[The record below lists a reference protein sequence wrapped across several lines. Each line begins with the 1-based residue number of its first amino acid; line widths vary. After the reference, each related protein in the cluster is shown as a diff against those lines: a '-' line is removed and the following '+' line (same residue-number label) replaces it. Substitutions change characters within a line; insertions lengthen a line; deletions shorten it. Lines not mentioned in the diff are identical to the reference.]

1 MNDNQR
7 KISTLEEGVDLCKE
21 QLTNLLQDP
30 YELSHGITLSSRV
43 INRYDPEFVITKDG
57 IIIAIVEVIR
67 QATVNEYF
75 RQRLAKVARNFSC
88 AFGVIYCY
96 DTENLSVLDVRE
108 DGLNDASYKLI
119 HTIDAFKEVLY
130 NNSSAIPSQKEWEE
144 VIQKIIDDAN
154 DLCYT
159 EVGISALRLLQKM
172 QVKFDQV
179 TKRCKVDKDEELVF
193 FRTIL
198 KPYEEDY
205 ICRYTSYASLERI
218 LRERK
223 QSVCSIV
230 CMNDETECYYADGY
244 ITNSGDEKVKDALST
259 NYEELNDCQI
269 SSCTDIQ
276 MADNLSMWRMYGDD
290 AKGVCLKFKVRRDLL
305 DAKHFYL
312 YAVSYA
318 EGERHNELDLIA
330 RLKELKIG
338 DYSFEFATWYIWKHF
353 FKPAYYK
360 EEKEVRLL
368 YFKQTSDQLKWIKA
382 GTIMAPVIEFGIEKG
397 KNEYPLVLSE
407 IMLGP
412 KFPEAKTNVIQI
424 GYWKKLQG
432 IEEEDPC
439 LVVSSKIEGYR

>member
-412 KFPEAKTNVIQI
+412 KFLEAKTNVIQI

-432 IEEEDPC
+432 IEEDAPC
-439 LVVSSKIEGYR
+439 LVVPSKIEGYR